1 MRESKTE
8 ADRKQV
14 TAAIS
19 KKALIPLYLAIPAFY
34 FLPVGIP
41 TIIANVKYRI
51 KKAAKD
57 ALTNSMGLPS
67 ADSVTGQIVGDVTNA
82 ADEATGG
89 CLSSLGNFFRSLM
102 IVLTILMAVIWV
114 IWCIVMTFRHFD
126 NKLTVVNGDVYCS
139 SRGQHLSTTLT
150 EIDNVFIEQSIWGK
164 LFDYGNITVAA
175 KNGSLT
181 VRNIANP
188 NDIANIL
195 KSSLQTA

>member
-1 MRESKTE
+1 MQANKMDLS
-8 ADRKQV
+8 RKQ
-14 TAAIS
+14 AKAEIS

-34 FLPVGIP
+34 FLPIGIP

-51 KKAAKD
+51 KKAAAD
-57 ALTNSMGLPS
+57 AIKNATGLPS
-67 ADSVTGQIVGDVTNA
+67 ADSIKGSITDEVTNA
-82 ADEATGG
+82 IDEGTGG

-102 IVLTILMAVIWV
+102 LVVTILMAVIWV

-126 NKLTVVNGDVYCS
+126 NKLTVVNGDVYCY
-139 SRGQHLSTTLT
+139 SRGQHLSTTLA

-175 KNGSLT
+175 KSGSLT

>member
-1 MRESKTE
+1 MQANKMDLS
-8 ADRKQV
+8 RKQ
-14 TAAIS
+14 AKAEIS

-34 FLPVGIP
+34 FLPIGIP

-51 KKAAKD
+51 KKAAAD
-57 ALTNSMGLPS
+57 AIKNATGLPS
-67 ADSVTGQIVGDVTNA
+67 ADSIKGSITDEVTNA
-82 ADEATGG
+82 IDEGTGG

-102 IVLTILMAVIWV
+102 LVVTILMAVIWV

-126 NKLTVVNGDVYCS
+126 NKLTVVNGDVYCY
-139 SRGQHLSTTLT
+139 SRGQHLSTTLA

>member
-1 MRESKTE
+1 MQANKMDLS
-8 ADRKQV
+8 RKQ
-14 TAAIS
+14 AKAEIS

-34 FLPVGIP
+34 FLPIGIP

-51 KKAAKD
+51 KKAAAD
-57 ALTNSMGLPS
+57 AIKNATGLPS
-67 ADSVTGQIVGDVTNA
+67 ADSIKGSITDEVTNA
-82 ADEATGG
+82 IDEGTGG

-102 IVLTILMAVIWV
+102 LVVTILMAVIWV

-126 NKLTVVNGDVYCS
+126 NKLTVVNGDVYCY
-139 SRGQHLSTTLT
+139 SRGQHLSTTLAK
-150 EIDNVFIEQSIWGK
+150 IDNVFIEQSIWGK
-164 LFDYGNITVAA
+164 LFDYGNVTVAA

>member
-1 MRESKTE
+1 MRESKTDG
-8 ADRKQV
+8 DRKQV

-57 ALTNSMGLPS
+57 ALTNAMGLPS

-102 IVLTILMAVIWV
+102 LVVTILMAVIWV
-114 IWCIVMTFRHFD
+114 I
-126 NKLTVVNGDVYCS
+126 
-139 SRGQHLSTTLT
+139 
-150 EIDNVFIEQSIWGK
+150 
-164 LFDYGNITVAA
+164 
-175 KNGSLT
+175 
-181 VRNIANP
+181 
-188 NDIANIL
+188 
-195 KSSLQTA
+195 